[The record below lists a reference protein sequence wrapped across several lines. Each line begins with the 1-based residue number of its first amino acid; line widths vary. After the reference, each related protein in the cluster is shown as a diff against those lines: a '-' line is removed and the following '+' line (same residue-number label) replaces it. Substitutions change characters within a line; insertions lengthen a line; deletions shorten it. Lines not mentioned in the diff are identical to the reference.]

1 MALTRTLLISFII
14 AGCAAL
20 WWLAGLYL
28 YLSPNL
34 PDADT
39 LRDVK
44 LQTPMKVM
52 SNDGRLIGQFGEQ
65 KRSPLGFDEIPS
77 DFVNALLAAEDD
89 QFFEHGGVDL
99 LGLARAVSELIA
111 TGRKRSG
118 GSTLTMQVARN
129 YALTL
134 EQTFL
139 RKFNEILLALEV
151 ERVLTKEEIF
161 ELYVN
166 RIFLGHRSY
175 GFEAAAQTYYGK
187 SLSELSLPQH
197 AMLAGIPKAP
207 SRNNPLSNPE
217 RAKIRR
223 DWILGRMASLGMID
237 EAARDNSRASPVVAT
252 YSGLRVE
259 VEADYIAEMVRKEM
273 LSRFGNGAYS
283 DGYVVYTTVD
293 GNAQLAARQA
303 LINGLRTYDKRH
315 GWRGPERQ
323 LPPLEEEE
331 ESQLQERWR
340 LALAEMPVIV
350 DLVPAIV
357 TEIDETGANVLSKS
371 GQQQRLQWQDDLKSI
386 RRYRTE
392 NLTSSAAESI
402 EDLLSVGDLIRIEQ
416 DPEKGTYRLAQVP
429 RAQAA
434 LVALNPSDG
443 AIRALVGGMGFE
455 LSKFN
460 RATQA
465 RRQPGSNF
473 KAFLYAAALE
483 HGITPATLINDAPI
497 VLDNLSSDEIWRPE
511 NDSGRFYGPT
521 RLRNALTY
529 SRNLVSIRVLQRLGL
544 NRFIDYV
551 EQMGFNTEGMARN
564 LTLALGTHAYT
575 PLDIAAGYAI
585 VANGGFRVEPYLI
598 ARIEDATGNVIYEA
612 DPWVACPACG
622 EIGPKDK
629 EALRMEDILQPV
641 NSDIREAPQVMDPR
655 ASYLMS
661 SMLGDVIKRGT
672 GRRARVLERSDIAG
686 KTGTTNGPRDAWF
699 SGFSPDLVATS
710 WVGFDDYSLLGKR
723 EFGGTAALPIW
734 IDFMREALPKE
745 QSSPSMPSGVVRL
758 RIDRKTG
765 RRVTGT
771 PEGSVYEYFFEE
783 FLPTQTSDGDKPLG
797 TDELDGLF

>member
-1 MALTRTLLISFII
+1 
-14 AGCAAL
+14 
-20 WWLAGLYL
+20 
-28 YLSPNL
+28 
-34 PDADT
+34 
-39 LRDVK
+39 
-44 LQTPMKVM
+44 
-52 SNDGRLIGQFGEQ
+52 
-65 KRSPLGFDEIPS
+65 
-77 DFVNALLAAEDD
+77 
-89 QFFEHGGVDL
+89 
-99 LGLARAVSELIA
+99 
-111 TGRKRSG
+111 
-118 GSTLTMQVARN
+118 
-129 YALTL
+129 
-134 EQTFL
+134 
-139 RKFNEILLALEV
+139 
-151 ERVLTKEEIF
+151 
-161 ELYVN
+161 
-166 RIFLGHRSY
+166 
-175 GFEAAAQTYYGK
+175 
-187 SLSELSLPQH
+187 
-197 AMLAGIPKAP
+197 
-207 SRNNPLSNPE
+207 
-217 RAKIRR
+217 
-223 DWILGRMASLGMID
+223 
-237 EAARDNSRASPVVAT
+237 
-252 YSGLRVE
+252 
-259 VEADYIAEMVRKEM
+259 
-273 LSRFGNGAYS
+273 
-283 DGYVVYTTVD
+283 
-293 GNAQLAARQA
+293 
-303 LINGLRTYDKRH
+303 
-315 GWRGPERQ
+315 
-323 LPPLEEEE
+323 
-331 ESQLQERWR
+331 
-340 LALAEMPVIV
+340 
-350 DLVPAIV
+350 
-357 TEIDETGANVLSKS
+357 
-371 GQQQRLQWQDDLKSI
+371 
-386 RRYRTE
+386 
-392 NLTSSAAESI
+392 
-402 EDLLSVGDLIRIEQ
+402 
-416 DPEKGTYRLAQVP
+416 
-429 RAQAA
+429 
-434 LVALNPSDG
+434 